1 MIEGGTFLA
10 FFFLLELAIGAPS
23 YNFMYGNET
32 QA

>member
-10 FFFLLELAIGAPS
+10 FFGLLELAIGAPLDH
-23 YNFMYGNET
+23 FIYGNER